1 MTQKL
6 LRLILLILEDPS
18 PMERLQRVLAN
29 IPLPLVEVIP
39 NPQEVVEQKHE
50 LDTKLQ
56 QMRSLGQSRKVA
68 VTLSEMCL
76 CRCSSQPAS

>member
-1 MTQKL
+1 L
-6 LRLILLILEDPS
+6 SLPFCLELR
-18 PMERLQRVLAN
+18 
-29 IPLPLVEVIP
+29 EVIL

-76 CRCSSQPAS
+76 CRC

>member
-39 NPQEVVEQKHE
+39 NPQEVVEQKQE
-50 LDTKLQ
+50 LDAKLQ
-56 QMRSLGQSRKVA
+56 QVRSPGQS
-68 VTLSEMCL
+68 C
-76 CRCSSQPAS
+76 